1 MLESF
6 VWKNHSM
13 WAGSSGS
20 YTIFDNNRLYQGKA
34 KTLVTRIFGNDGNGY
49 RFSSNALIKGI
60 ATTNTE
66 QEAFFAERYLKMFL
80 DRYLTPLED
89 DGWYK
94 LNIFELDMIEF
105 EEKRNLAYKNLH
117 EVFGFGCCFQH
128 IVYDIWLQQA
138 LPIIIEKVKGEIKEG
153 EAVEPEV
160 IQKELSNMY
169 YKC

>member
-1 MLESF
+1 MGKIRN
-6 VWKNHSM
+6 VVKKNKRIEEFKKELNLNEDKL
-13 WAGSSGS
+13 SGV
-20 YTIFDNNRLYQGKA
+20 TAQDNA
-34 KTLVTRIFGNDGNGY
+34 
-49 RFSSNALIKGI
+49 
-60 ATTNTE
+60 
-66 QEAFFAERYLKMFL
+66 
-80 DRYLTPLED
+80 
-89 DGWYK
+89 
-94 LNIFELDMIEF
+94 ELDMIEF

-153 EAVEPEV
+153 EAVESEV